1 MLATSKFGIS
11 SKRIVA
17 QLIVRF
23 TKVPIVLLY
32 ANVDPVNTY
41 TEIQIKIFRRTIKI
55 KKIII
60 IK

>member
-23 TKVPIVLLY
+23 IKVHIVLL
-32 ANVDPVNTY
+32 DPSIDPLNTY
-41 TEIQIKIFRRTIKI
+41 MSTNLNKNIWTHTQN
-55 KKIII
+55 
-60 IK
+60 